1 MKFKNFNIEDVF
13 CFNDTE
19 QAKQYICKKGYY
31 ADYIEQLDEFIEN
44 KKHNHI
50 GTLYSIDTNKAD
62 TLEHFIISCDFDY
75 HCPYNYFLPL
85 EKVKKTEPV
94 ETKVT
99 YRYRPFRTIAEV
111 DEVLAKDN
119 VKHYCFVGSGLYL
132 RYKAKPNITKQITI
146 TNLEVDTKTNRLL
159 FINSFTPK
167 YLVKTFD
174 IKLAGRWLPF
184 GVEVKDE

>member
-1 MKFKNFNIEDVF
+1 MNFDIKDVKSWANRHDVKVGDEGYFADEIEELKTENNRTRMIAEILDDHAF
-13 CFNDTE
+13 CFRTPTNR
-19 QAKQYICKKGYY
+19 
-31 ADYIEQLDEFIEN
+31 
-44 KKHNHI
+44 
-50 GTLYSIDTNKAD
+50 YS
-62 TLEHFIISCDFDY
+62 F
-75 HCPYNYFLPL
+75 FLPL
-85 EKVKKTEPV
+85 DAVKEDKPKEKG
-94 ETKVT
+94 
-99 YRYRPFRTIAEV
+99 YRPFRNIAEV
-111 DEVLAKDN
+111 NELLAKDS

-174 IKLAGRWLPF
+174 IKLAGEWFPF

>member
-1 MKFKNFNIEDVF
+1 MNFDIKDVKSWANRHDVKVGDEGYFADEIEELKTENNRTRMIAEILDDHAF
-13 CFNDTE
+13 CFRTPTNR
-19 QAKQYICKKGYY
+19 
-31 ADYIEQLDEFIEN
+31 
-44 KKHNHI
+44 
-50 GTLYSIDTNKAD
+50 YS
-62 TLEHFIISCDFDY
+62 F
-75 HCPYNYFLPL
+75 FLPL
-85 EKVKKTEPV
+85 DAVKEDKPKEKG
-94 ETKVT
+94 
-99 YRYRPFRTIAEV
+99 YRPFRTIAEV
-111 DEVLAKDN
+111 NELLAKDS

-174 IKLAGRWLPF
+174 IKLAGEWFPF

>member
-1 MKFKNFNIEDVF
+1 MKFKNFDIADMFGPDDV
-13 CFNDTE
+13 E
-19 QAKQYICKKGYY
+19 QAKGFIGKLGFFEN
-31 ADYIEQLDEFIEN
+31 DLDDLDNAITYLPVRIYKLVRIKQANSDSKYVVNDACSF
-44 KKHNHI
+44 K
-50 GTLYSIDTNKAD
+50 
-62 TLEHFIISCDFDY
+62 
-75 HCPYNYFLPL
+75 YFLPL
-85 EKVKKTEPV
+85 EKVKKTEPT

-174 IKLAGRWLPF
+174 IKLAGEWFPF